1 MKRIYLVAACLVAAS
16 LACAVQVPGT
26 PVMTTAQPQRTSPV
40 PTASAVSP
48 TATEEGA
55 RNIAVVRQVSVNV
68 RDAAGGNP
76 TGEYV
81 YQGQELTVLEV
92 VTLENGDE
100 WVRIAD
106 PAGWVFAGCLEGSEK
121 GCVAR

>member
-1 MKRIYLVAACLVAAS
+1 VKVPILAILAAILAN
-16 LACAVQVPGT
+16 LACVMSAAQFPTAT
-26 PVMTTAQPQRTSPV
+26 PPVSPSPSPV
-40 PTASAVSP
+40 PTASAVPP
-48 TATEEGA
+48 TATEEAA

-121 GCVAR
+121 GCIAR

>member
-1 MKRIYLVAACLVAAS
+1 MNRLLTFLTLVFLTSAACAI
-16 LACAVQVPGT
+16 QVPNST
-26 PVMTTAQPQRTSPV
+26 PNALATPRRTPPV
-40 PTASAVSP
+40 PTASAVPP
-48 TATEEGA
+48 TATEEDA

-121 GCVAR
+121 GCIAR

>member
-1 MKRIYLVAACLVAAS
+1 MRNKALALIALAVLQSACVMSALQTTVTPTAA
-16 LACAVQVPGT
+16 P
-26 PVMTTAQPQRTSPV
+26 TSSPPV
-40 PTASAVSP
+40 PTASVVPP

>member
-1 MKRIYLVAACLVAAS
+1 MSALQTTVTPTAA
-16 LACAVQVPGT
+16 P
-26 PVMTTAQPQRTSPV
+26 TSSPPV
-40 PTASAVSP
+40 PTASVVPP